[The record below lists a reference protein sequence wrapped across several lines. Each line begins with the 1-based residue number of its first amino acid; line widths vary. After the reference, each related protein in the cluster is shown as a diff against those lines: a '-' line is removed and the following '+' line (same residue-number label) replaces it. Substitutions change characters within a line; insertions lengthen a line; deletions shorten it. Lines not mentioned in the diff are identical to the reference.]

1 MNKALQYIKEH
12 INKDKIIAI
21 GIALSAVVVTC
32 IIMIICIARNYT
44 IYRFD
49 EETLKYVFAHEVS
62 SAESF
67 CQNKG
72 ADTVLYGR
80 YTYAKANKDGSLTL
94 VVDNETLRIWKS
106 SDLLLQI
113 LESLLEEE
121 GRSAGVDI
129 DWSEDFLDHKKL
141 VKSCG
146 IEISEDY
153 SLLIEE
159 PEDNAVFFPSLTAAC
174 VIMQIFE
181 GKQIGEVYVRYIE
194 VDGSGNIVD
203 ELVWEQPMENA
214 Q

>member
-1 MNKALQYIKEH
+1 MGKVLQYIKEH
-12 INKDKIIAI
+12 IKTDRIISVLIVLATF
-21 GIALSAVVVTC
+21 VVTC
-32 IIMIICIARNYT
+32 IIMIIGIARNYT

-67 CQNKG
+67 CKNKG

-194 VDGSGNIVD
+194 VDGFGNIVD

>member
-1 MNKALQYIKEH
+1 MGKVLQYIKEH
-12 INKDKIIAI
+12 IKTDKIISVLIVLAT
-21 GIALSAVVVTC
+21 VVVTC
-32 IIMIICIARNYT
+32 IIMIIGIARNYT
-44 IYRFD
+44 VYRFD
-49 EETLKYVFAHEVS
+49 EETLKYVFAYEVS

-181 GKQIGEVYVRYIE
+181 GKQIGEVYIRYIE
-194 VDGSGNIVD
+194 VDESGNIVD
-203 ELVWEQPMENA
+203 EIVWEQPMDNS

>member
-1 MNKALQYIKEH
+1 MGKVLQYIKEH
-12 INKDKIIAI
+12 IKTDKIISVLIVLAT
-21 GIALSAVVVTC
+21 VVVTC
-32 IIMIICIARNYT
+32 IIMIIGIARNYT

-67 CQNKG
+67 CKNKG

>member
-1 MNKALQYIKEH
+1 MGKVLQYIKEH
-12 INKDKIIAI
+12 IKTDKIISVLIVLAT
-21 GIALSAVVVTC
+21 VVVTC
-32 IIMIICIARNYT
+32 IIMIIGIARNYT

-67 CQNKG
+67 CKNKG

-94 VVDNETLRIWKS
+94 VVDNETLKIWKS

>member
-1 MNKALQYIKEH
+1 MGKVLQYIKEH
-12 INKDKIIAI
+12 IKTDKIISI
-21 GIALSAVVVTC
+21 LIALAIVVVTC
-32 IIMIICIARNYT
+32 IIMIIGIARNYT

-106 SDLLLQI
+106 SEWFLQI

-129 DWSEDFLDHKKL
+129 DWSDDFLSTKKL
-141 VKSCG
+141 AKSCG

-153 SLLIEE
+153 SLITES
-159 PEDNAVFFPSLTAAC
+159 PGDDVGFFPFLTAAC

-194 VDGSGNIVD
+194 VDESGNIVD
-203 ELVWEQPMENA
+203 EIVWEQPVENA

>member
-12 INKDKIIAI
+12 IKTDKILTILMAVLMFALPIVIAI
-21 GIALSAVVVTC
+21 TTISN
-32 IIMIICIARNYT
+32 RYT
-44 IYRFD
+44 VYRFD
-49 EETLKYVFAHEVS
+49 EETLRYVFAYEVS

-106 SDLLLQI
+106 SEWFLQI

-129 DWSEDFLDHKKL
+129 DWSDDFLGTKKL
-141 VKSCG
+141 AKSCG

-153 SLLIEE
+153 SLITES
-159 PEDNAVFFPSLTAAC
+159 PDDDAGFFPFLTAAC

-181 GKQIGEVYVRYIE
+181 GKQVSEVNVRYIE
-194 VDGSGNIVD
+194 VDESGNIVD
-203 ELVWEQPMENA
+203 EIIWEQPMENA

>member
-1 MNKALQYIKEH
+1 MGKVLQYIKEH
-12 INKDKIIAI
+12 IKTDKIISVLIVLAT
-21 GIALSAVVVTC
+21 VVVTC
-32 IIMIICIARNYT
+32 IIMIIGIAKNYT
-44 IYRFD
+44 IYRYD

-194 VDGSGNIVD
+194 VDESGNIVD
-203 ELVWEQPMENA
+203 EIIWEQPMENA

>member
-12 INKDKIIAI
+12 INTDKIIAI

-32 IIMIICIARNYT
+32 IIMIIGVARNYT

-181 GKQIGEVYVRYIE
+181 GKQIGEVYVRYIA
-194 VDGSGNIVD
+194 VDGAGNIVD

>member
-1 MNKALQYIKEH
+1 MGKVLQYIKEH
-12 INKDKIIAI
+12 IKTDKIISVLIVLAT
-21 GIALSAVVVTC
+21 VVVTC
-32 IIMIICIARNYT
+32 IIMIIGIARNYT

-194 VDGSGNIVD
+194 VDESGNIVD
-203 ELVWEQPMENA
+203 EIIWEQPMENA

>member
-1 MNKALQYIKEH
+1 MDKILQYIKEH
-12 INKDKIIAI
+12 IKVDKIATILMA
-21 GIALSAVVVTC
+21 
-32 IIMIICIARNYT
+32 IIMFSLPFVIVITTISNRYT

-49 EETLKYVFAHEVS
+49 EETLKYVFADEVS

-72 ADTVLYGR
+72 ANTVLYDR

-106 SDLLLQI
+106 REWFLQI

-129 DWSEDFLDHKKL
+129 DWSDDFLSTKKL
-141 VKSCG
+141 AKSCG

-153 SLLIEE
+153 SLITES
-159 PEDNAVFFPSLTAAC
+159 PGDDAGFFPFLTAAC
-174 VIMQIFE
+174 VIMQIFD
-181 GKQIGEVYVRYIE
+181 GKQIGEVNVRYIE
-194 VDGSGNIVD
+194 VDESGNIVD
-203 ELVWEQPMENA
+203 EIVWKLPTENTP
-214 Q
+214 

>member
-1 MNKALQYIKEH
+1 MNKAWQYIKEH
-12 INKDKIIAI
+12 IKTDKILTILMAVLMFALPVVIAI
-21 GIALSAVVVTC
+21 TTISN
-32 IIMIICIARNYT
+32 RYT
-44 IYRFD
+44 VYRFD
-49 EETLKYVFAHEVS
+49 EETLKYVFAYEVS

-72 ADTVLYGR
+72 ADTVLYDR
-80 YTYAKANKDGSLTL
+80 YTYARANKDGSLIL

-106 SDLLLQI
+106 SNLLLQV

-129 DWSEDFLDHKKL
+129 DWSEDFFDSKKL
-141 VKSCG
+141 AKSCG

-153 SLLIEE
+153 SLITEE
-159 PEDNAVFFPSLTAAC
+159 PEDNGVFFTFLVPAC
-174 VIMQIFE
+174 VYMQIFD
-181 GKQIGEVYVRYIE
+181 GKQVSEVNVRYIE

-203 ELVWEQPMENA
+203 ELFWEQPMENA

>member
-21 GIALSAVVVTC
+21 GIALSAFVVTC
-32 IIMIICIARNYT
+32 IIMIIGIARNYT

-80 YTYAKANKDGSLTL
+80 YTYAKANKDASLTL

>member
-1 MNKALQYIKEH
+1 MKKT
-12 INKDKIIAI
+12 DKIISVLIVLAT
-21 GIALSAVVVTC
+21 VVVTC
-32 IIMIICIARNYT
+32 IIMIIGIARNYT

-106 SDLLLQI
+106 CDLLLQI

-129 DWSEDFLDHKKL
+129 DWSDDFLDHKKL

-181 GKQIGEVYVRYIE
+181 GKQVGEVYVRYIE
-194 VDGSGNIVD
+194 VDEFGNIVD
-203 ELVWEQPMENA
+203 EIVWEQPMKNA

>member
-1 MNKALQYIKEH
+1 MGKVLQYIKEH
-12 INKDKIIAI
+12 IKTDKIISVLIVLAT
-21 GIALSAVVVTC
+21 VVVTC
-32 IIMIICIARNYT
+32 IIMIIGIAKNYT

-194 VDGSGNIVD
+194 VDESGNIVD
-203 ELVWEQPMENA
+203 EIIWEQPMENA

>member
-1 MNKALQYIKEH
+1 MGKVLQYIKEH
-12 INKDKIIAI
+12 IKTDKIISVLIVLAT
-21 GIALSAVVVTC
+21 VVVTC
-32 IIMIICIARNYT
+32 IIMIIGIARNYT
-44 IYRFD
+44 VYRFD
-49 EETLKYVFAHEVS
+49 EETLKYVFAYEVS

-106 SDLLLQI
+106 SNLLLQV

-181 GKQIGEVYVRYIE
+181 GKQIGEVYIRYIE
-194 VDGSGNIVD
+194 VDESGNIVD
-203 ELVWEQPMENA
+203 EIVWEQPMDNS

>member
-12 INKDKIIAI
+12 IKTDKILTILMAVLMFALPVVIAI
-21 GIALSAVVVTC
+21 TTISN
-32 IIMIICIARNYT
+32 RYT
-44 IYRFD
+44 VYRFD

-159 PEDNAVFFPSLTAAC
+159 PEDYAVFFPSLTAAC

>member
-1 MNKALQYIKEH
+1 MGKVLQYIKEH
-12 INKDKIIAI
+12 IKTDKIISVLIVLAT
-21 GIALSAVVVTC
+21 VVVTC
-32 IIMIICIARNYT
+32 IIMIIGIARNYT
-44 IYRFD
+44 VYRFD
-49 EETLKYVFAHEVS
+49 EETLKYVFGDEIS

-106 SDLLLQI
+106 SNLLLQV

-153 SLLIEE
+153 SLITEE
-159 PEDNAVFFPSLTAAC
+159 PEDNGVFFTFLVPAC
-174 VIMQIFE
+174 VYMQIFD
-181 GKQIGEVYVRYIE
+181 GKQVSEVNVRYIE
-194 VDGSGNIVD
+194 VDESGNIVD
-203 ELVWEQPMENA
+203 EIVWEQPMDNS

>member
-1 MNKALQYIKEH
+1 MGKVLQYIKER
-12 INKDKIIAI
+12 IKTDKIISVLIVLAT
-21 GIALSAVVVTC
+21 VVVTC
-32 IIMIICIARNYT
+32 IIMIIGIAKNYT
-44 IYRFD
+44 VYRFD
-49 EETLKYVFAHEVS
+49 EETIKYVFAHEVS

-67 CQNKG
+67 CKNKG

-194 VDGSGNIVD
+194 VDESGNIVD
-203 ELVWEQPMENA
+203 EIVWEQPMDNS

>member
-1 MNKALQYIKEH
+1 MGKVLQYIKEH
-12 INKDKIIAI
+12 IKSDRIQSILIAVAII
-21 GIALSAVVVTC
+21 VVTC
-32 IIMIICIARNYT
+32 IIMIIGIAKNYT

-194 VDGSGNIVD
+194 VDESGNIVD
-203 ELVWEQPMENA
+203 EIIWEQPMENA

>member
-12 INKDKIIAI
+12 INTDKIIAI

-32 IIMIICIARNYT
+32 IIMIIGVARNYT

-159 PEDNAVFFPSLTAAC
+159 PEDHAVFFPSLTAAC

>member
-1 MNKALQYIKEH
+1 MGKVLQYIKEH
-12 INKDKIIAI
+12 IKSDRIQSILIAVAIIA
-21 GIALSAVVVTC
+21 VTC
-32 IIMIICIARNYT
+32 IIMIIGIARNYT

-153 SLLIEE
+153 SLITES
-159 PEDNAVFFPSLTAAC
+159 PGDDVGFFPFLTAAC

-181 GKQIGEVYVRYIE
+181 GKQVGEVYVRYIE
-194 VDGSGNIVD
+194 VDESGNIVD
-203 ELVWEQPMENA
+203 EIIWEQPMESP

>member
-32 IIMIICIARNYT
+32 IIMIIGVARNYT

-72 ADTVLYGR
+72 ADTVLHGR

-159 PEDNAVFFPSLTAAC
+159 PEDNAVFFP
-174 VIMQIFE
+174 
-181 GKQIGEVYVRYIE
+181 R
-194 VDGSGNIVD
+194 
-203 ELVWEQPMENA
+203 
-214 Q
+214 

>member
-1 MNKALQYIKEH
+1 MKKT
-12 INKDKIIAI
+12 DKIISVLIVLAT
-21 GIALSAVVVTC
+21 VVVTC
-32 IIMIICIARNYT
+32 IIMIIGIARNYT

-67 CQNKG
+67 CKNKG

-106 SDLLLQI
+106 CDLLLQI

-129 DWSEDFLDHKKL
+129 DWSDDFLDHKKL

-159 PEDNAVFFPSLTAAC
+159 PEDNAVFFPSLTATC

-181 GKQIGEVYVRYIE
+181 GKQVGEVYVRYIE
-194 VDGSGNIVD
+194 VDESGNIVD
-203 ELVWEQPMENA
+203 EIVWEQPMENA

>member
-1 MNKALQYIKEH
+1 MGKVLQYIKEH
-12 INKDKIIAI
+12 IKTDKIISVLIVLAT
-21 GIALSAVVVTC
+21 VVVTC
-32 IIMIICIARNYT
+32 IIMIIGIAKNYT
-44 IYRFD
+44 VYRFD
-49 EETLKYVFAHEVS
+49 EETIKYVFAHEVS

-67 CQNKG
+67 CKNKG

-194 VDGSGNIVD
+194 VDESGNIVD
-203 ELVWEQPMENA
+203 EIVWEQPMDNS